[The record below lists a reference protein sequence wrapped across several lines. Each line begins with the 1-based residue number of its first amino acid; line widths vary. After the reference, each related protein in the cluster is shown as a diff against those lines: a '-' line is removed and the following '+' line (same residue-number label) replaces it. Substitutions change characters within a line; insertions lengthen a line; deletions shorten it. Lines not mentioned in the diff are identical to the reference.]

1 MNDGG
6 SAIGADALTIARICA
21 DVVFALCF
29 MISSCRGVTTHY
41 LVFAGRAKKEGPRRF
56 SVSIALDFFPTPSV
70 NLNRPPVHANRNA
83 LFPTKIDSR
92 FLSVAVAAK
101 SLKI

>member
-29 MISSCRGVTTHY
+29 MISLCRGVTTHY

-56 SVSIALDFFPTPSV
+56 SVSIMPDFFATP
-70 NLNRPPVHANRNA
+70 PITIA
-83 LFPTKIDSR
+83 
-92 FLSVAVAAK
+92 
-101 SLKI
+101 